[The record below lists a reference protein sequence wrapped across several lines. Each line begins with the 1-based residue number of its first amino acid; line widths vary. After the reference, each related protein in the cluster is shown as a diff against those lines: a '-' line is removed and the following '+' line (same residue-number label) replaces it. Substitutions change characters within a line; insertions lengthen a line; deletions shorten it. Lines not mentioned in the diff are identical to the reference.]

1 MNTVYL
7 LLGSNQGH
15 SAQQLKKA
23 IAAVMRLIG
32 TVTRHSSIYQTAAW
46 GNTNQ
51 PDFLNQV
58 IVAETALTA
67 GQTMHAI
74 LGIEKKLGRIRTKKN
89 APRIIDIDILFFNKE
104 IIQTNNLTIPHPQI
118 QNRNFVL
125 VPLNELS
132 PNLKHPVLHK
142 TIHQLLRICPDQLT
156 VNKIKVQKN
165 LNPFILQQLI

>member
-7 LLGSNQGH
+7 LLGSNQNIP
-15 SAQQLKKA
+15 AQQLKKA
-23 IAAVMRLIG
+23 IAAVKQVIG
-32 TVTRHSSIYQTAAW
+32 AVKRHSAIYQTAAW

-58 IVAETALTA
+58 IVAETALSA
-67 GQTMHAI
+67 EQTMQAI
-74 LGIEKKLGRIRTKKN
+74 LSIEKKMGRVRTKKN
-89 APRIIDIDILFFNKE
+89 APRIIDIDILFFNRE
-104 IIQTNNLTIPHPQI
+104 IIQTSNLIVPHPQI

-156 VNKIKVQKN
+156 VNKI
-165 LNPFILQQLI
+165 